1 MLRDSDLWI
10 PGRSWTYQL
19 RPPKLQVD
27 DPLLVPLAG
36 EIIGKV
42 RLFTQWR
49 ASLLIVSQPISE
61 LQEWHK
67 FETEEAFS
75 PVQSAVPLPPTFRET
90 TIPSLPGV
98 LSSPFDSHR
107 GRKRKIHDHHNPS
120 PNHASIIPLSTPAR
134 RQCPPLPESPYVFVN
149 DLPPWE
155 WFLPT
160 ASEIGGSQ
168 SQGARESLRSA
179 DGKTV
184 RRDDGA
190 VPGTR
195 LSKGQGGD
203 AEESVRCAGHES
215 TIRRQDAQIAV
226 PTVSTPNS
234 GSARPGAQIS
244 PEVGFTSFLTDASVD
259 LAPPTPTAHEDTA
272 IPGQRPMRRMPVLLK
287 DLDHTKFPP
296 EPAPKSRSKV
306 PTALEKEVKR
316 REERAAGR
324 DKRVRELQAGLQ
336 GKGKLVR
343 PIKEFL
349 PLPMRVEP
357 QADVRAGQGFPVL
370 NLGSKPN
377 QNRGEDSVVEEISF
391 ADSVHTEGGTVRE
404 VPCILVDG
412 MAVVSPVKGTIEKR
426 GRNAERNVSSDLM
439 TRGVS
444 DRERWGVVCAIIPQ
458 VGTLTLIQDDA
469 DGD

>member
-1 MLRDSDLWI
+1 M
-10 PGRSWTYQL
+10 
-19 RPPKLQVD
+19 
-27 DPLLVPLAG
+27 
-36 EIIGKV
+36 
-42 RLFTQWR
+42 
-49 ASLLIVSQPISE
+49 
-61 LQEWHK
+61 
-67 FETEEAFS
+67 
-75 PVQSAVPLPPTFRET
+75 
-90 TIPSLPGV
+90 
-98 LSSPFDSHR
+98 
-107 GRKRKIHDHHNPS
+107 
-120 PNHASIIPLSTPAR
+120 
-134 RQCPPLPESPYVFVN
+134 
-149 DLPPWE
+149 
-155 WFLPT
+155 
-160 ASEIGGSQ
+160 
-168 SQGARESLRSA
+168 
-179 DGKTV
+179 
-184 RRDDGA
+184 
-190 VPGTR
+190 PGTR